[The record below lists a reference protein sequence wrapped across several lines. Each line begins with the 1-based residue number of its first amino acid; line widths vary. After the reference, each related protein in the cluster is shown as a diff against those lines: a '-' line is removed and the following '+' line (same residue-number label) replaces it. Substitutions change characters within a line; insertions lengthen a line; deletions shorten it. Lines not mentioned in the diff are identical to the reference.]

1 MLINEMLAQGNTVTL
16 CKQGEYGI
24 KLSFD
29 FSCWEKQ
36 FGSGSVGWAIQ
47 RSQDT
52 SAYLLP
58 DTEAGT
64 VSTVTLSATET
75 QYAGVGKLEV
85 FFVND
90 GETEKR
96 ISKTLNFMVAPS
108 LQNLGEVPSPW
119 ESYVDAVHEDAVQ
132 AEEARQAIENM
143 SATASVGDTYGVP
156 SVEVEKTMVDDH
168 VSLDFDF
175 QNLRGNGIES
185 VSLLSTSG
193 LSKTYRI
200 TFSDGSHFDY
210 FLADGNGIASAV
222 LNADYTLTLT
232 FTDGTSYTTPSIR
245 GEKGEKGD
253 KGNVQYATFYIDTSD
268 MSLHMITSEDY
279 DGANFRLNK
288 NVLEVYF

>member
-1 MLINEMLAQGNTVTL
+1 MDITNCINNGRVLDLARQSEFGNTFSYDYTAWAE
-16 CKQGEYGI
+16 QYGE
-24 KLSFD
+24 
-29 FSCWEKQ
+29 
-36 FGSGSVGWAIQ
+36 GSLGWLF
-47 RSQDT
+47 RRPGETD
-52 SAYLLP
+52 AYLLSSE
-58 DTEAGT
+58 TEGN
-64 VSTVTLSATET
+64 VSTVTFTATET
-75 QYAGVGKLEV
+75 EYAGLGQLEV
-85 FFVND
+85 FYINT
-90 GETEKR
+90 GQTQKR
-96 ISKTLNFMVAPS
+96 VSATLGVQIPPTM
-108 LQNLGEVPSPW
+108 QNIGSVPSPW
-119 ESYVDAVHEDAVQ
+119 EAYVDAVHEDAVA

-143 SATASVGDTYGVP
+143 SATASVGDTYGEP
-156 SVEVEKTMVDDH
+156 SVSVEKSMVDDH
-168 VSLDFDF
+168 VNLDFDF

-210 FLADGNGIASAV
+210 SLADGNGIASAV

>member
-16 CKQGEYGI
+16 CKQGEYGNE
-24 KLSFD
+24 LSFD

-36 FGSGSVGWAIQ
+36 FGSGSVGWTIQ

-64 VSTVTLSATET
+64 VSTVTLSTTET

-96 ISKTLNFMVAPS
+96 ISKTLNFTVAPS
-108 LQNLGEVPSPW
+108 LQNLGEVPEPW
-119 ESYVDAVHEDAVQ
+119 ESYVDAVLEDAVQ

-143 SATASVGDTYGVP
+143 SATASVGDTYGEP
-156 SVEVEKTMVDDH
+156 SVEVEKTIVDDH
-168 VSLDFDF
+168 VNLDFDF

-210 FLADGNGIASAV
+210 SLADGNGIASVA

-279 DGANFRLNK
+279 DGAKFRLNK